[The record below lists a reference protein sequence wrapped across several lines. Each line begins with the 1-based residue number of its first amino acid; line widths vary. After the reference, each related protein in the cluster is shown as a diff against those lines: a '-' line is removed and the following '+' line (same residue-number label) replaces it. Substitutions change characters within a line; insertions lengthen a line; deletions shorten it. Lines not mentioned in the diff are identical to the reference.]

1 MISIILAEDHHLVR
15 KGLKSLL
22 AAEPGLNLVAEAGD
36 GVEAAE
42 LVEKLRPDLLLLDLM
57 IPRLHGL
64 EVIRRVRRST
74 KTKIVVVSMHSDEP
88 YVMEALKTGAAGY
101 VLKDSTPED
110 LVQAIHTIVA
120 GGYYVSPK
128 LRKCALIARFR
139 GSRQPTD
146 PYDSLTPR

>member
-1 MISIILAEDHHLVR
+1 GLV
-15 KGLKSLL
+15 S
-22 AAEPGLNLVAEAGD
+22 
-36 GVEAAE
+36 
-42 LVEKLRPDLLLLDLM
+42 
-57 IPRLHGL
+57 
-64 EVIRRVRRST
+64 
-74 KTKIVVVSMHSDEP
+74 SDSYEP

-146 PYDSLTPR
+146 SYDSLTPRERLVLQFAAEGNSNAQIARKFFVSARTVETHRSNMLKKLDLECQTDPVRFTISR